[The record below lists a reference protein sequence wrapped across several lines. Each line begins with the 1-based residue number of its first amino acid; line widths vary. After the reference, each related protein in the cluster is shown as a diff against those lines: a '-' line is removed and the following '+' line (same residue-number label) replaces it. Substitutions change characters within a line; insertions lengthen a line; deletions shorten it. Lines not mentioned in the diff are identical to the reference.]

1 MAKYAVATRS
11 IYGPGNRAKA
21 EASADRVYALY
32 RSQPGFEHAHFIGFD
47 EATGEYGSLTVFDNK
62 EHAEAAFNAT
72 KQQRE
77 QVSRDLGIQRLG
89 TSDFRIVELYE
100 PKG

>member
-1 MAKYAVATRS
+1 MARYAVSTRS
-11 IYGPGNRAKA
+11 IYGPGNRSKA

-47 EATGEYGSLTVFDNK
+47 EAIGEYGSLIIFDSK

-72 KQQRE
+72 RQQRE
-77 QVSRDLGIQRLG
+77 QASRDLGIQRQG
-89 TSDFRIVELYE
+89 TPEFKIVELYE
-100 PKG
+100 PRG